1 MTQKN
6 DIFLLRPRCPPRHTL
21 AIRQPGQLLGVLHRL
36 FHCPLDG
43 PQCLR
48 RGGAPAGR
56 VEGGGRLQRVGHRA
70 GRRIH
75 GRFSE
80 DRGRGVPHQGGG
92 TPFGESILKF
102 KTSKTFLVLR
112 AASRRNPPPQGGT
125 HSRPPSSLAGAQR
138 IRPPCLLLGG
148 PTFKQSLVVSATLWN
163 SPGVRPGAGPLRE
176 GPQAP

>member
-1 MTQKN
+1 M
-6 DIFLLRPRCPPRHTL
+6 PSPAHPRHPPAGPAAGRAAPTVPL
-21 AIRQPGQLLGVLHRL
+21 PPGRPAVPPPWR
-36 FHCPLDG
+36 G
-43 PQCLR
+43 PRRPGRGRRPPAARRPSCGPSHPRTFLR
-48 RGGAPAGR
+48 RPG
-56 VEGGGRLQRVGHRA
+56 E
-70 GRRIH
+70 
-75 GRFSE
+75 
-80 DRGRGVPHQGGG
+80 GG